1 MDFTDQICC
10 WGIKLF
16 YGDEIRTEIENGRH
30 HIYTDA
36 TKLDQ
41 TVDTIFRDNKWE
53 QDSWTAAKKAAIKD
67 VLKDS
72 LTERKQELLPNL
84 LQAAK
89 LIMMAN
95 GIKLPLTPEAV
106 NDLSERLHRISSYG
120 VFKPYEISYILRNFS
135 AVTNQLA
142 ADHIITESGPNHRI
156 RPREDLSD
164 AENKRCGKRLQEYH
178 QSAKTLH
185 RQQKG
190 VKIGSMLKLAQSL
203 SRLGNATN
211 PLNPHEKTPLAPE
224 SADRLCAKV
233 RNYEL
238 YNEFEHYEVSYML
251 QNFSAITAA
260 LAQDQLINI
269 SPEGDITLKAH
280 LNEDQAK
287 RAGER
292 YQTLH
297 HSAKSVHEES
307 KRIHEDETNRFSLK
321 LHIFPEKVDNMIY
334 KILYQVSPKFSGLL
348 SHEQVVKAI
357 EDKDPEILC
366 KAYQTLEAHLQ
377 NPQKSTDPYQRRI
390 F

>member
-16 YGDEIRTEIENGRH
+16 YGDEIRTEIEKGRH
-30 HIYTDA
+30 HISTDA

-41 TVDTIFRDNKWE
+41 TVDDIFQKNQWQ
-53 QDSWTAAKKAAIKD
+53 QDSWTTAKKAAIKH

-72 LTERKQELLPNL
+72 LWERKQELLPNL
-84 LQAAK
+84 LQSAQK
-89 LIMMAN
+89 FMIVDQ
-95 GIKLPLTPEAV
+95 IELPLSLEAA
-106 NDLSERLHRISSYG
+106 DKLSERLQQTSLYRA
-120 VFKPYEISYILRNFS
+120 FKPYEISYILRNFS
-135 AVTNQLA
+135 AAVHVLA
-142 ADHIITESGPNHRI
+142 ADNIITVSGPKHLI
-156 RPREDLSD
+156 RPREDLND
-164 AENKRCGKRLQEYH
+164 KENEACGKRLQEYH

-185 RQQKG
+185 RQQKIESEQKG

-224 SADRLCAKV
+224 YADRLSAKV
-233 RNYEL
+233 RNSEL
-238 YNEFEHYEVSYML
+238 DNQFEYYEVSYML

-269 SPEGDITLKAH
+269 SPEGHITLKAH

-287 RAGER
+287 RAGKR

-321 LHIFPEKVDNMIY
+321 FDIFPKEVDTMIY
-334 KILYQVSPKFSGLL
+334 KILIK
-348 SHEQVVKAI
+348 
-357 EDKDPEILC
+357 
-366 KAYQTLEAHLQ
+366 
-377 NPQKSTDPYQRRI
+377 
-390 F
+390 